1 MKKLFFSLVASL
13 SFVLVACGPSKIEI
27 KEMSVECDV
36 TIEIQQV
43 LSDSISL
50 YVGNMFFLNAK
61 QAVND
66 NLFPLSA
73 SIRDPMS
80 IETLTRTDVIQSGD
94 DFIEYLRKNAL
105 GAVSFGIV
113 IGESAANEIGF
124 DETKVV
130 RNLQK
135 VFENMGGGSLIL
147 FHEKGG
153 ELVSAKKLF

>member
-1 MKKLFFSLVASL
+1 MKKLLFSLVAALSL
-13 SFVLVACGPSKIEI
+13 VLVACGPSKIEI
-27 KEMSVECDV
+27 KEMSVECDA

-66 NLFPLSA
+66 DLFPLSA

-80 IETLTRTDVIQSGD
+80 IETLTRTDVIQSGEQ
-94 DFIEYLRKNAL
+94 FIEYLRKNAP

-124 DETKVV
+124 DEAKVV
-130 RNLQK
+130 ANLRK
-135 VFENMGGGSLIL
+135 VFESMGGGSLVL

-153 ELVSAKKLF
+153 ELVDAKKLF